1 MSPTELQ
8 DVYEYAWDTF
18 YADAGYQLRMGHLFQ
33 KVIEREMEDGTYR
46 RYDPRNRTRFQRKTL
61 EPS

>member
-1 MSPTELQ
+1 MTATELQ

-18 YADAGYQLRMGHLFQ
+18 YADAGYQLRMGNLFR

-46 RYDPRNRTRFQRKTL
+46 RYSPSIRKRFERKTL
-61 EPS
+61 RQP